1 MICDVCKSRE
11 AVIYQP
17 HTRRRL
23 CSKCF
28 TENIV
33 SRVKKEIEKYEMIK
47 PNDRILLAVSGGKDS
62 FVLLDV
68 LSRIHDP
75 SRLIGLSIIEGIEGY
90 NRAEYIDRLKKYARE
105 RGIDV
110 VVTSFKE
117 EVGASLSELV
127 EKAVKKS
134 INVSPCTFCG
144 TIRRRIMN
152 MYARKLNVNKLATAH
167 NLDDEAAVLLSNYVS
182 ANVEL
187 LARQSPVLP
196 RRDGMV
202 SRIKPLFEVSE
213 RETALYAH
221 IQGLSPI
228 SEECPYAVNPS
239 TLKFKE
245 VINFLEEKWPA
256 AKVSMVRGFLKRIK
270 PHLTDEGWQEALRRC
285 AVCGYPTSSEVCAFC
300 RLKEA
305 YGPM

>member
-1 MICDVCKSRE
+1 MFIPYARLSLCNEHFKVYVVRRVRRTIERYKMVRE
-11 AVIYQP
+11 G
-17 HTRRRL
+17 
-23 CSKCF
+23 
-28 TENIV
+28 E
-33 SRVKKEIEKYEMIK
+33 RV
-47 PNDRILLAVSGGKDS
+47 LAAVSGGKDS
-62 FVLLDV
+62 LVLLHV
-68 LSRIHDP
+68 LSEIRNSDDP
-75 SRLIGLSIIEGIEGY
+75 KISLNYELEAVTIDLGIEGY
-90 NRAEYIDRLKKYARE
+90 SEESVRVAGEHCRSIGVPHHVIDVRRVAGFTMDEVASRGGRPVCSVCGVVKRYVLNAFGVEEGFDRL
-105 RGIDV
+105 
-110 VVTSFKE
+110 
-117 EVGASLSELV
+117 
-127 EKAVKKS
+127 
-134 INVSPCTFCG
+134 
-144 TIRRRIMN
+144 
-152 MYARKLNVNKLATAH
+152 ATGH